1 MSDAVEC
8 DTTARVPTGR
18 KGRTE
23 RLTGTII
30 VNDAGLRFHYSSPD
44 HSRTLLVSREQ
55 IAFVAGDEPSDGEAT
70 LRVTTKDGQTSEF
83 ALATANDVHAA
94 RDLLSGS

>member
-1 MSDAVEC
+1 MSDVVEC
-8 DTTARVPTGR
+8 DSTARVSTGR

-23 RLTGTII
+23 RLTGTIT
-30 VNDAGLRFHYSSPD
+30 VDDAGLRFRYSTLG

-55 IAFVAGDEPSDGEAT
+55 IAFVAGDAPSDGGAT
-70 LRVTTKDGQTSEF
+70 LRVTTKDGQMSEF
-83 ALATANDVHAA
+83 ALATANDAHAA